1 MSVEAFQSIGDRLT
15 LALLSGDFALYR
27 SLIALPMTITPRNG
41 ETYIL
46 HDEAALREDF
56 DLYHNM
62 LAVSGVTDVFRDV
75 LDVDQSVADKAIVR
89 VMTHIMVNALRVSDP
104 FETRFFLVGAGGHWA
119 IREIESS
126 AEHIDWTLGKASPAF
141 GWV

>member
-1 MSVEAFQSIGDRLT
+1 MNVAAFQRIGDRLT

-41 ETYIL
+41 ETYVL
-46 HDEAALREDF
+46 NEEVALRVDF
-56 DLYHNM
+56 VLYHSM

-75 LDVDQSVADKAIVR
+75 LAVDQTVTDRAVVT
-89 VMTHIMVNALRVSDP
+89 VMTHIMVYSQRISDP
-104 FETRFFLVGAGGHWA
+104 FETRFFLISESGHWA

-126 AEHIDWTLGKASPAF
+126 AEHIDWSLGKASPAF